1 MRWSDQEWD
10 DEEGKEASLRNRW
23 GQLGPIARS
32 RRGEAETERDAG
44 KFWTSPSPGSRWLF
58 ETLTCPGFAKK
69 GSGESQVQDD

>member
-10 DEEGKEASLRNRW
+10 DEEGKEAILRNRW

-44 KFWTSPSPGSRWLF
+44 KFWASPSAGSRLLSR
-58 ETLTCPGFAKK
+58 LTVPALRTK
-69 GSGESQVQDD
+69 GSGESRVQDD